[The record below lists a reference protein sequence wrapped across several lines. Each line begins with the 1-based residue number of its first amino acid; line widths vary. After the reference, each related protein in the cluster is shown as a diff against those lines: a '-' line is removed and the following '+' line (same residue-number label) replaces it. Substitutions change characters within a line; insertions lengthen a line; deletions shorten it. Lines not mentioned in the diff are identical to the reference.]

1 MDRTKPTTRKRLGV
15 GRPSAAMEAVKPPK
29 PARTYIPID
38 GPPPAD
44 ETDGLTPIEHRRWLL
59 AETMKAYG
67 RARDDRSHVACRQML
82 RDAATLRDEI
92 AAMERADAAS
102 SSSAVDGLTPDEWSA
117 TLRERAVTLTDDD
130 LEVFVAE
137 YLGRNKHVRLATG

>member
-1 MDRTKPTTRKRLGV
+1 
-15 GRPSAAMEAVKPPK
+15 
-29 PARTYIPID
+29 
-38 GPPPAD
+38 
-44 ETDGLTPIEHRRWLL
+44 
-59 AETMKAYG
+59 
-67 RARDDRSHVACRQML
+67 ML

>member
-1 MDRTKPTTRKRLGV
+1 
-15 GRPSAAMEAVKPPK
+15 
-29 PARTYIPID
+29 
-38 GPPPAD
+38 
-44 ETDGLTPIEHRRWLL
+44 
-59 AETMKAYG
+59 
-67 RARDDRSHVACRQML
+67 
-82 RDAATLRDEI
+82 
-92 AAMERADAAS
+92 MERADAAS

>member
-1 MDRTKPTTRKRLGV
+1 
-15 GRPSAAMEAVKPPK
+15 
-29 PARTYIPID
+29 
-38 GPPPAD
+38 
-44 ETDGLTPIEHRRWLL
+44 
-59 AETMKAYG
+59 MKAYG

-102 SSSAVDGLTPDEWSA
+102 NPSAVDGLTPDEWSA
-117 TLRERAVTLTDDD
+117 ALRERAASLSDDD